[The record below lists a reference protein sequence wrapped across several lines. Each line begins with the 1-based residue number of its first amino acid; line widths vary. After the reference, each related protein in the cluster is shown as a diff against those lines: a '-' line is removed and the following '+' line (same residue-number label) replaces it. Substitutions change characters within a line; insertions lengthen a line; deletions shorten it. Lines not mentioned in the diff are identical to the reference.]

1 MVEKIQI
8 VIADDHPIVRRG
20 LRTVIR
26 TQPDMELVGE
36 AGDGAQAVRLV
47 LDLQPDIVIMDL
59 QMPVLDG
66 MSAIRELN
74 QPGVKTRVLV
84 LTSFP
89 DDDLVISAIKAG
101 ATGFLLKDSSP
112 KDLLDSIR
120 RVHQGESALHPSIAM
135 KVLMEIKNPSRPD
148 PMTEPLT
155 PRELQVLSLLALGM
169 SNAEIGEQLSV
180 STRTVSTH
188 VRAILDKLHLNNRTQ
203 AALFAQGKGLGDGKL

>member
-1 MVEKIQI
+1 MAEKIQI

-26 TQPDMELVGE
+26 TQSDMELVGE
-36 AGDGAQAVRLV
+36 AEDGALALQLV
-47 LDLQPDIVIMDL
+47 TELQPDIVIMDL
-59 QMPVLDG
+59 QMPVMDG
-66 MSAIRELN
+66 MTAIRQLN
-74 QPGVKTRVLV
+74 RPGVKTRVLV

-89 DDDLVISAIKAG
+89 DDEHVVSAIKAG

-120 RVHQGESALHPSIAM
+120 RVHNGESALHPSIAM
-135 KVLMEIKNPSRPD
+135 KVLMEIKNPSRAD

-169 SNAEIGEQLSV
+169 TNAEIGEQLSV

-203 AALFAQGKGLGDGKL
+203 AALFAQGKGMGSAN